1 MSALLLEVTGAPTP
15 EELAAVV
22 AVLTAA
28 SSSAPAAEEPVP
40 SRWNDRAALLR
51 RPLPTGPDAWRA
63 VWR

>member
-1 MSALLLEVTGAPTP
+1 VTLTLQVTGSPTP

-28 SSSAPAAEEPVP
+28 SSVAPADQEQPLP

-51 RPLPTGPDAWRA
+51 RPLFPGPDAWRSA
-63 VWR
+63 L

>member
-1 MSALLLEVTGAPTP
+1 MKLTVSGAPTP

-28 SSSAPAAEEPVP
+28 SSAVALPEDPAPP

-51 RPLPTGPDAWRA
+51 RPLFPGPGAWTSLRS
-63 VWR
+63 W